1 MQATRT
7 IATLEMRTRRLEDE
21 ARSIETGLAEEARP
35 TPRQ

>member
-21 ARSIETGLAEEARP
+21 ARSIETGPAEEARP
-35 TPRQ
+35 APRQ